1 MTANGYVTFEV
12 GATTFAVAV
21 GEVKEVLRTG
31 EVRLLPSSEHT
42 VAGRALTL
50 VDARGVA
57 VPVLDL
63 RGDRSVH
70 HGESVPASVSEADV
84 LLARD
89 PGRAGVVVDR
99 VLAVLRPGALV
110 TEASDPAALPSYAVG
125 ILRPAGGGDP
135 VLLVSL
141 PEVAHAGTPAY
152 DREDEPALGEPVLA
166 QAGASPRS

>member
-1 MTANGYVTFEV
+1 MTEAGYVTFEV
-12 GATTFAVAV
+12 GTTTFAVAV
-21 GEVKEVLRTG
+21 GEVREVLRTG
-31 EVRLLPSSEHT
+31 AVRLLPSSERT

-50 VDARGVA
+50 VDARGAA

-70 HGESVPASVSEADV
+70 HGASVPTAIEADV

-99 VLAVLRPGALV
+99 VIAVLRPGELV
-110 TEASDPAALPSYAVG
+110 AETTDSPALPSYAVG
-125 ILRPAGGGDP
+125 VLRPAAGGAP

-141 PEVAHAGTPAY
+141 PEVANASDPAF
-152 DREDEPALGEPVLA
+152 DRDDEPALGEPVLT
-166 QAGASPRS
+166 